1 MTNPSQAPSQ
11 APSQDP
17 PRTAVVTGASSGLGV
32 AIAKALGALGWR
44 VAVGARR
51 LDRLRD
57 TAGEIEEAGGQ
68 ALAHPLDVA
77 DPESVDRFFTA
88 VEAEFGLVDVV
99 VNNAGLS
106 HPGLLKDV
114 APEKI
119 AEEIAVNLSG
129 AAYMCQRALGPL
141 YAARSRGD
149 FIFISSDAKRWPRPH
164 QAIYTATKA
173 GLEGLASAL
182 AMEFEGT
189 GLRSTVIRVGPA
201 MSEYASDWGAP
212 LITELVTRWQH
223 FGLQRHLAMMPGE
236 AIARAVVTAVTT
248 PEGVRID
255 TLEVQP
261 EAPRDP

>member
-1 MTNPSQAPSQ
+1 MNETPPETE
-11 APSQDP
+11 PK

-32 AIAKALGALGWR
+32 AIARGLGELGWN

-51 LDRLRD
+51 LERLQD
-57 TAGEIEEAGGQ
+57 TARQVEDVGGR
-68 ALAHPLDVA
+68 AFAHPLNVA
-77 DPESVDRFFTA
+77 DPGSVDEFFTA
-88 VEAEFGLVDVV
+88 VESEFGVVDVV

-106 HPGLLKDV
+106 HPGLLKDID
-114 APEKI
+114 PGDIEN
-119 AEEIAVNLSG
+119 EIAVNLAG
-129 AAYMCQRALGPL
+129 PAYVTRRALRPL
-141 YAARSRGD
+141 YAQGLRGD
-149 FIFISSDAKRWPRPH
+149 FVFIGSDAKRWPRPH

-173 GLEGLASAL
+173 GLEGLAAAL

-201 MSEYASDWGAP
+201 MSEYAATWGAS
-212 LITELVTRWQH
+212 LITDLMKRWQH

-236 AIARAVVTAVTT
+236 AVARAVVTAVTT

-261 EAPRDP
+261 EAPREP

>member
-1 MTNPSQAPSQ
+1 MTQPAPPLQES
-11 APSQDP
+11 
-17 PRTAVVTGASSGLGV
+17 PRTAIVTGASSGLGV
-32 AIAKALGALGWR
+32 AIARGLGALGWR
-44 VAVGARR
+44 VAIGARR
-51 LDRLRD
+51 TDRLED
-57 TAGEIEEAGGQ
+57 TAREVEEAGGR
-68 ALAHPLDVA
+68 AFAHALDVA

-88 VEAEFGLVDVV
+88 VEAEFGRVDVV
-99 VNNAGLS
+99 VNNAGMS
-106 HPGLLKDV
+106 HPGLLKDIE
-114 APEKI
+114 PGKI
-119 AEEIAVNLSG
+119 AEEIAVNLAG

-141 YAARSRGD
+141 YAARARGD
-149 FIFISSDAKRWPRPH
+149 FVFISSDAKRSPRPH

-173 GLEGLASAL
+173 GLEGLAAAL
-182 AMEFEGT
+182 ALEFEGT

-201 MSEYASDWGAP
+201 MSEYAANWGEAV
-212 LITELVTRWQH
+212 ITELVQRWQH

>member
-1 MTNPSQAPSQ
+1 MTQTPSVASE
-11 APSQDP
+11 S
-17 PRTAVVTGASSGLGV
+17 PRTAIVTGASSGLGV
-32 AIAKALGALGWR
+32 AIARGLGALGWR

-51 LDRLRD
+51 LERLQE
-57 TAGEIEEAGGQ
+57 TAQEIEEAGGR
-68 ALAHPLDVA
+68 AFAHRLDVA
-77 DPESVDRFFTA
+77 DPESVDGFFDA

-106 HPGLLKDV
+106 HPGLLKDIE
-114 APEKI
+114 PEKI
-119 AEEIAVNLSG
+119 GQEIAINLTG

-149 FIFISSDAKRWPRPH
+149 FVFISSDAQRSPRPH
-164 QAIYTATKA
+164 QAIYTASKA

-182 AMEFEGT
+182 ALEFEGT

-201 MSEYASDWGAP
+201 MSEYASDWGES
-212 LITELVTRWQH
+212 LITELVQRWQH